1 MLPHVYIGP
10 IQDLCR
16 LEYRPHMGKT
26 CGIHI
31 GNENGSYMGFIWDSI
46 WDPCLSQ
53 IHYTCFPCGSHILP
67 MWIPHECQMFPRW
80 LSRKSWFNP
89 WFPGCILWMFSV
101 FLWCMPVCDRQ
112 TAEMA
117 NNEIVVAVTKPC
129 DRDKSGLPEKVAES
143 TRSHNHRHREP
154 IGNGGFFSLVCS
166 FSLHSRERERKRS
179 PCLWTRNA
187 GQWKVPQC
195 RIVIGSAS
203 LFMGYLM

>member
-1 MLPHVYIGP
+1 MEITMEIEASSSRREGQRKVVFNAQFTLYYCSLLVYFRIHSTPMLPHVYIGP

-101 FLWCMPVCDRQ
+101 FL
-112 TAEMA
+112 
-117 NNEIVVAVTKPC
+117 
-129 DRDKSGLPEKVAES
+129 
-143 TRSHNHRHREP
+143 
-154 IGNGGFFSLVCS
+154 
-166 FSLHSRERERKRS
+166 
-179 PCLWTRNA
+179 
-187 GQWKVPQC
+187 
-195 RIVIGSAS
+195 
-203 LFMGYLM
+203 